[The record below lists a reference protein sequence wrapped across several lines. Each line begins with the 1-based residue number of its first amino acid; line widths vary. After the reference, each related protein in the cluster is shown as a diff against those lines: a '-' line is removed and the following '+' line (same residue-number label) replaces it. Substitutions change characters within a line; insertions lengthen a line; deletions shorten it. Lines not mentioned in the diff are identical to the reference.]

1 MRLLGLFD
9 RPMGLKEKQVLC
21 EKADY
26 AKPLAALNDD
36 EFQALEKRL
45 ENAGLLLKSDKSG
58 IRTEWDCHP
67 LIRNYFGQIFRKE
80 EENAFQQAHRVLFDH
95 YQAVPGE
102 NYQPDRIEELEPL
115 YRAVVH
121 GCLAGEYQK
130 ALDVYKDRILRRIEG
145 TNTFQFY
152 SFFKLGA
159 YAQDLTVIST
169 FFPDIW
175 EAPLSKGLSESNQAW
190 LVSVTSFCLNALGC
204 LMETVEVKK
213 NTIKIYD
220 KLGDWNNASIN
231 VNHLIDIYLS
241 IGSLKDAEHV
251 AQQAIVYADR
261 TDSWQRQERQVAS
274 RARLATTLHRQGH
287 LQESLK
293 HFQEAEKIQQ
303 ELQPQ
308 YPRLYNEVGASYC
321 NLLLDM
327 AAYTAAQEAVLERGR
342 EFFKWRVPGD
352 SLLDISLDHL
362 TIARALFALNR
373 FDEAYAE
380 FDEAVRGIR
389 KAEKTNHTPYVLLA
403 RAKFYRHQKQ
413 FPEAWHDLDE
423 AKDIIERCGMKLY
436 AVDANL
442 LEGNLFLDKDDGNE
456 ATKCYK
462 QAKELIEYT
471 GYHLRD
477 AELELLAA
485 RLAHFEKKSEKTK
498 DYLNKSYQSI
508 ERIGYWGFLA
518 EWERVRRI
526 ILPSDKSP
534 G

>member
-21 EKADY
+21 EKAKF
-26 AKPLAALNDD
+26 AKPLAALDDD
-36 EFQALEKRL
+36 EFRALEKRL

-67 LIRNYFGQIFRKE
+67 LIRSYFGQIFRKE
-80 EENAFQQAHRVLFDH
+80 EENAFQQAHWVLFEY
-95 YQAVPGE
+95 YQSMPGD

-130 ALDVYKDRILRRIEG
+130 ALDDVYVKRIMRGNEH
-145 TNTFQFY
+145 Y
-152 SFFKLGA
+152 SVNKLCA
-159 YAQDLTVIST
+159 YAQDLTAISG
-169 FFPDIW
+169 FFPESW
-175 EAPLSKGLSESNQAW
+175 ENQVDKGLSEKNQGW
-190 LVSVTSFCLNALGC
+190 LLAQASFCLMSLGR
-204 LMETVEVKK
+204 LSEAVEPRIAD
-213 NTIKIYD
+213 IKICE
-220 KLGDWNNASIN
+220 KSEDWKGAAASAEN
-231 VNHLIDIYLS
+231 FANLYLS
-241 IGSLKDAEHV
+241 IGSLKNAEH
-251 AQQAIVYADR
+251 AAKQGIAYADR
-261 TDSWQRQERQVAS
+261 TVDWAIKMTS
-274 RARLATTLHRQGH
+274 RTRLATTLHLQGH

-293 HFQEAEKIQQ
+293 HFEEAEKIQQ
-303 ELQPQ
+303 EN
-308 YPRLYNEVGASYC
+308 YYFRLCSLASTLYC
-321 NLLLDM
+321 AVLSDM
-327 AAYTAAQEAVLERGR
+327 ADRAAHKAVFERGR
-342 EFFKWRVPGD
+342 YAIEIAISNNWL
-352 SLLDISLDHL
+352 SDIALAHL
-362 TIARALFALNR
+362 TIAIALFALNYL
-373 FDEAYAE
+373 DEASAE
-380 FDEAVRGIR
+380 FDEAVRGVR
-389 KAEKTNHTPYVLLA
+389 KANKIEFTPEILLA

-456 ATKCYK
+456 AMKCYK

-485 RLAHFEKKSEKTK
+485 RLAHFEKKSEKTQHC
-498 DYLNKSYQSI
+498 LNKSYQSI
-508 ERIGYWGFLA
+508 EKIGYWGFLA